1 VAARFFNPT
10 PQLFTDANKVL
21 AGGFINFW
29 ANGTTNNQDTFPI
42 VELTGDPNPNPVPLD
57 SSGRPTVDIFAA
69 EASVFS
75 VRVIDSASQVIVPT
89 VDDVSFVREN
99 VISAADVVAALTA
112 NAAAGVYNGTQ
123 MTGTAFA
130 NFASNLDLTAAG
142 SIDTTLGALTVGDVT
157 FNSAISIDDTT
168 ESTSTTTG
176 SIQTDGG
183 LGVVKALFVGG
194 ASTLTGKINISN
206 AGVGA
211 ATVNNTAQF
220 GVAAAAGL
228 QLIGHGD
235 NFDITILNQAAVTV
249 LTVTQNSTTVNLAG
263 ILSVDD
269 TTEST
274 STITGSIHTD
284 GGLGVAKDI
293 QVGGDIVMASGK
305 GIDFS
310 ATADGSGT
318 TTSERFNFY
327 EEGTFTPVLEDLSSS
342 DATYTLQV
350 GRYTK
355 MGREVHYHIALTLA
369 TLGTL
374 SGGVKITGLP
384 FTSSSAING
393 GGVCTFGASL
403 AIAVGTVITGSVPIS
418 STQLSLDLWDDAG
431 GTTDLQA
438 SEITANGLI
447 KFSGIYEAA

>member
-1 VAARFFNPT
+1 
-10 PQLFTDANKVL
+10 
-21 AGGFINFW
+21 
-29 ANGTTNNQDTFPI
+29 
-42 VELTGDPNPNPVPLD
+42 
-57 SSGRPTVDIFAA
+57 
-69 EASVFS
+69 
-75 VRVIDSASQVIVPT
+75 VIDSASQVIVPT

-99 VISAADVVAALTA
+99 VIVAADVVAALTA

-130 NFASNLDLTAAG
+130 NFASNFDLTAAG
-142 SIDTTLGALTVGDVT
+142 SIDTTLGTITVGNIT
-157 FNSAISIDDTT
+157 FTGPLSIDDTT
-168 ESTSTTTG
+168 ESTSIITG

-183 LGVVKALFVGG
+183 LGVVKDAFIGG
-194 ASTLTGKINISN
+194 DLTISSASPKYLLNETD
-206 AGVGA
+206 
-211 ATVNNTAQF
+211 
-220 GVAAAAGL
+220 AAADEKQWAIQAGAGSL
-228 QLIGHGD
+228 FFSTRTDLGVTVED
-235 NFDITILNQAAVTV
+235 WMTISRTAAVV
-249 LTVTQNSTTVNLAG
+249 DAIALGA

-269 TTEST
+269 TTDST
-274 STITGSIHTD
+274 SGITGSIHTD
-284 GGLGVAKDI
+284 GGIGVAKDI
-293 QVGGDIVMASGK
+293 FVAGDVVMASGQ

-318 TTSERFNFY
+318 TTSELFDDY
-327 EEGTFTPVLEDLSSS
+327 EEGTFTPVLEDISSS
-342 DATYTLQV
+342 DATYSLQV

-355 MGREVHYHIALTLA
+355 IGREVHYHIALTLA

-418 STQLSLDLWDDAG
+418 ATQLSLDLWDDAG